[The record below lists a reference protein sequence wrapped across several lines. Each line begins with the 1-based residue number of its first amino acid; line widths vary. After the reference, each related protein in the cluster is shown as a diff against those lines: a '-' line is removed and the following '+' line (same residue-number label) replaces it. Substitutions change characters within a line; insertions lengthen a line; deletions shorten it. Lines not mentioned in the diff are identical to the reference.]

1 MATPLRQKRVADRI
15 QAELADLL
23 LTSLKDPRLHL
34 ITVTRVVVDR
44 ELEYANIFVASF
56 DGDLRHDEALAG
68 LHSAQ
73 GFIRREL
80 ARRVQLRKAPMLR
93 FHWDAGP
100 DQVEHMAQ
108 LMDKLNAENPPANTP

>member
-23 LTSLKDPRLHL
+23 LNSLKDPRLHL
-34 ITVTRVVVDR
+34 ITITRVVVDR

-56 DGDLRHDEALAG
+56 DGDTRHEDVLAG

-80 ARRVQLRKAPMLR
+80 AKRVQLRKAPMLR

-108 LMDKLNAENPPANTP
+108 LMDQLKTENPPTNTP